1 MNGVERMP
9 KKKIYPIIE
18 DFKEFVRE
26 HPKLIDEVRKGEKK
40 WKDIFEDW
48 RLLGNEDP
56 AWKKYKSDV
65 KDETKNEKS
74 SFLTTLLTSV
84 KNLDIDQVNENLY
97 KMNNAISSIQEL
109 LQQFGQKDKVTSFH
123 NQTQPFMFRKD

>member
-1 MNGVERMP
+1 MNGV
-9 KKKIYPIIE
+9 KKVSKRIKYPIIE

-26 HPKLIDEVRKGEKK
+26 HPKLIDEVKKGEKK

-56 AWKKYKSDV
+56 SWNKYKTDV
-65 KDETKNEKS
+65 QGESKKEKT
-74 SFLTTLLTSV
+74 SFLTTLVSSV
-84 KNLDIDQVNENLY
+84 KNLDMDQVNENLY

-109 LQQFGQKDKVTSFH
+109 LQQFGQNNQVTT
-123 NQTQPFMFRKD
+123 NNNNVKPFMFRKD